1 METVNHIKQWFELAV
16 PAPTDKNRAVQ
27 IGVHFE
33 EFDEMLGPLG
43 VPDEKRDQV
52 QVLAATLKT
61 KMEVP
66 LDSLCYEEKVELLDS
81 LCDQIVTAVGV
92 AHMFGLNIC
101 GALAEVNASNWS
113 KFVEG
118 KPIFNEHG
126 KIAKGP
132 NYRKPVLLPFVP
144 QEVTDAQV
152 K

>member
-1 METVNHIKQWFELAV
+1 MTDAHIKQWFELAV
-16 PAPTDKNRAVQ
+16 PTPTDKNRAVQ

-33 EFDEMLGPLG
+33 EFDEMLGALSVSPEGREQIQL
-43 VPDEKRDQV
+43 R
-52 QVLAATLKT
+52 ATTLKT
-61 KMEVP
+61 NKTISMDA
-66 LDSLCYEEKVELLDS
+66 LTRAEKIELLDS
-81 LCDQIVTAVGV
+81 LCDQIVTAIGV
-92 AHMFGLNIC
+92 AHMFGMNIT

-132 NYRKPVLLPFVP
+132 SYRKPDLARFVP
-144 QEVTDAQV
+144 EDITDAQV